1 MSKSRLGL
9 ALACAAAV
17 FLAACEGLFTG
28 ARESIHPLT
37 QQQDGG
43 FAPVRITL
51 DPEMNPIAFNL
62 KGATLDSPSEAG
74 RWNAYRATL
83 LSDGAAVATGQ
94 FNVNN
99 TGTDQMPQGG
109 AFATTMLIAS
119 VPRAVPAVPPPN
131 SALGLPG
138 TAKPPVAGTSS
149 PKAAPLPARIDTLP
163 GAGGVKAEYRNSG
176 RWIAEPGKP
185 RSD

>member
-74 RWNAYRATL
+74 RWNADAAQQWWANHLPDLTGP
-83 LSDGAAVATGQ
+83 LSLEIVDVEVVDARESAAA
-94 FNVNN
+94 
-99 TGTDQMPQGG
+99 
-109 AFATTMLIAS
+109 IS
-119 VPRAVPAVPPPN
+119 
-131 SALGLPG
+131 
-138 TAKPPVAGTSS
+138 
-149 PKAAPLPARIDTLP
+149 
-163 GAGGVKAEYRNSG
+163 
-176 RWIAEPGKP
+176 
-185 RSD
+185 